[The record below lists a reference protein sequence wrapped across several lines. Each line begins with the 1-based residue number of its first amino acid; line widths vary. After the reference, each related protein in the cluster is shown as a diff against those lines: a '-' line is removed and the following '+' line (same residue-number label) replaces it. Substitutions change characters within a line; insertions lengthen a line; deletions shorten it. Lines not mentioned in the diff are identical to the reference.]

1 MFIADTQNA
10 ITTILGVGGVGLG
23 VSVVETWI
31 LYAVVFQGC
40 SLSAGGGLSPEQ
52 SGARWC
58 RYSVNTNGVRVQLL
72 IESD

>member
-10 ITTILGVGGVGLG
+10 ITTILGGGEG
-23 VSVVETWI
+23 VSVVEIWI

-52 SGARWC
+52 SRARGC
-58 RYSVNTNGVRVQLL
+58 RYSAAL
-72 IESD
+72 I